1 MPGLTLL
8 AQAILPL
15 MFLDHAFQAATYLIN
30 RMPIATHDMS
40 SPCLALYHA
49 EPDYKS
55 LKAFGC
61 ACYPHLRPYNPHKF
75 SYHSKECLF
84 WAILLISKGT
94 IIWQVMEE
102 FTSPKMPSC
111 ISNATESCSATEFPL
126 HAESPPSSEPHTESF
141 SSHPVAVSL
150 SNSPSTAIAP
160 QLNHPEFIPST
171 LTPWSQ
177 GLRMA

>member
-15 MFLDHAFQAATYLIN
+15 MFLDHAFQAATYLIK
-30 RMPIATHDMS
+30 RMPTATHDMS

-84 WAILLISKGT
+84 WAILLITKGT

-102 FTSPKMPSC
+102 FTSPKM
-111 ISNATESCSATEFPL
+111 
-126 HAESPPSSEPHTESF
+126 
-141 SSHPVAVSL
+141 
-150 SNSPSTAIAP
+150 
-160 QLNHPEFIPST
+160 
-171 LTPWSQ
+171 
-177 GLRMA
+177 